1 MKRIEQKDLRAV
13 YAPMP
18 EATAVKLEGLLS
30 ALPEAEEEP
39 IVKKKVSFALVL
51 AAALVLLAVGAV
63 ATANWDVL
71 TFLYGQEKPQMD
83 NMLTKVS
90 QTGTAEGV
98 TLEIGTAMTDGR
110 SLAFD
115 WVLTIEDE
123 TLPVYLQTDRVS
135 VAGNEGIWLDPVG
148 GMNRVWIPKGET
160 IRRNGELIKL
170 AQPVQPGEEIS
181 VELTLGIYKPLREVV
196 IFTSPED
203 RAKAEELAAQGV
215 WTVVPE
221 TEMRSSRQQNQMCP
235 LWRYD
240 ELSEAELANYER
252 REIKLSFTV
261 TVPEVAW
268 EQLATDKEAYEVA
281 PGVSFRVTEA
291 YRTPLNIRATIDI
304 AVEGEENQLGAME
317 KWNKLFFE
325 LQNAEGRHIS
335 QLQEITLGIG
345 IVTDFEENG
354 VYHRKYSICTGAY
367 DAEEFAGDDGLHLAC
382 YMGKE
387 TEREGYQILVKQG
400 RYELH
405 GVK

>member
-39 IVKKKVSFALVL
+39 VVKKKVSFALVL

-196 IFTSPED
+196 VFTSPGD
-203 RAKAEELAAQGV
+203 KAKAEELAAQGA
-215 WTVVPE
+215 WTVLPE
-221 TEMRSSRQQNQMCP
+221 NEIISSRQRSEKYP

-240 ELSEAELANYER
+240 DLSEDELADYER
-252 REIKLSFTV
+252 HEIRMAFTV
-261 TVPEVAW
+261 TAPETEVVRLVPEEDVY
-268 EQLATDKEAYEVA
+268 TIGD
-281 PGVSFRVTEA
+281 VSVCVTEA
-291 YRTPLNIRATIDI
+291 YRTPMNIYAIIDLAVANAQNQTEAMQKAGKLTIWFDGEAGQVLQTRAMTGDATYNHYYAKEGAWHKTI
-304 AVEGEENQLGAME
+304 E
-317 KWNKLFFE
+317 
-325 LQNAEGRHIS
+325 
-335 QLQEITLGIG
+335 
-345 IVTDFEENG
+345 
-354 VYHRKYSICTGAY
+354 ICTGAY
-367 DAEEFAGDDGLHLAC
+367 DEATIPADGTVYLAC
-382 YMGKE
+382 YQDIEWKNGMMMLDK
-387 TEREGYQILVKQG
+387 IG
-400 RYELH
+400 RYALRAE
-405 GVK
+405 